1 MSTGRLM
8 RVCDGLIVIVWV
20 VTVSLLTP
28 NFKFKHRVPRRSK
41 QHRRKYRE
49 KAHIPPTESQRL
61 ESARKSISEM
71 IN

>member
-8 RVCDGLIVIVWV
+8 RVCDGLNCYRLGCDCESV
-20 VTVSLLTP
+20 TP